1 MAKCPN
7 CRKEVPEEQESC
19 PHCGQDFNEPSVEKK
34 PHCGTP
40 HS

>member
-1 MAKCPN
+1 MATCPN
-7 CRKEVPEEQESC
+7 CRKEASDDVDVC
-19 PHCGQDFNEPSVEKK
+19 PYCGQDFNEPSVEKK